1 MLRNIYSNLREGF
14 YYLVFDKVL
23 FPMID
28 SVFSGGTKNLE
39 KVVESYTEPLSEIQL
54 GQVCPS
60 EVIYDMS
67 NVFSKKSI

>member
-39 KVVESYTEPLSEIQL
+39 KVVESYTEPLSE
-54 GQVCPS
+54 
-60 EVIYDMS
+60 VIYDMS